1 MSVRK
6 RSQKAGLPPGS
17 LVHVG
22 EKRAEK
28 VRVEL
33 FTYDD
38 SDFQERDIHDIN
50 ELLRYKEQQGVVWIN
65 IHGLH
70 DPGIVEVIGKQFEL
84 HPLTLEDI
92 LNPTQ
97 RPKVEDFRGYLF
109 VVLKMLYYTDAKIA
123 SEQVGLIIRKNCVLS
138 FQEDGADVFNPIR
151 DQIRSNKGRLRRMGA
166 DYLAYALIDNIVDNY
181 FVILE
186 NMSEAVD
193 MLEDEVTET
202 PGPDTLQTIHFLRR
216 ELIMLRKSVWPLREV
231 INRMQHEETEF
242 ITENTRIYLRDVYDH
257 TIQVIDSVETLRDT
271 LSGMLD
277 VYLSSVSNR
286 LNQIMKVL
294 TIIATI
300 FMPLTFI
307 SGLYGMN
314 FKNMPELVQWWGY
327 PAVLLLMSVIAGSMI
342 YYFKRKKWF

>member
-6 RSQKAGLPPGS
+6 RSQKTGLPPGT

-22 EKRAEK
+22 EKRTEK

-33 FTYDD
+33 FSYDETSFEEKD
-38 SDFQERDIHDIN
+38 VHDLN
-50 ELLRYKEQQGVVWIN
+50 EAFPHADRQGVTWIN
-65 IHGLH
+65 IHGVH
-70 DPGIVEVIGKQFEL
+70 DTNIIEAIGRQFNL

-92 LNPTQ
+92 LNPNQ
-97 RPKVEDFRGYLF
+97 RPKVEDFSGYLF
-109 VVLKMLYYTDAKIA
+109 VVLKMLYFVDKEIA
-123 SEQVGLIIRKNCVLS
+123 SEQVGLIIGRNYVIS

-151 DQIRSNKGRLRRMGA
+151 EQIRTNKGRLRRMGA
-166 DYLAYALIDNIVDNY
+166 DYLAYALIDSVVDNY
-181 FVILE
+181 FVVLE
-186 NMSEAVD
+186 NVSETVD
-193 MLEDEVTET
+193 LLEDAVTDN
-202 PGPDTLQTIHFLRR
+202 PAPRTLQTIHFLRR
-216 ELIMLRKSVWPLREV
+216 QLIMLRKSVWPLREV
-231 INRMQHEETEF
+231 INHLQHEESEF
-242 ITENTRIYLRDVYDH
+242 IKENTRIYLRDVYDH

-300 FMPLTFI
+300 FMPLTFLA
-307 SGLYGMN
+307 GVYGMN
-314 FKNMPELVQWWGY
+314 FKNMPELSKTWGY
-327 PAVLLLMSVIAGSMI
+327 PAVLALMAGVAGCMV